1 MARGSQGIIIRRE
14 SSAVGSTGVQTAS
27 DIAHVVAGNTITS
40 PTGFANM
47 STGMRFKSNSP
58 ANTGIYTIKTTA
70 ATAITCYEAIAA
82 EASGNS
88 VTLTGHAMTN
98 IGEIVSFNGP
108 AMTAAVIDV
117 TTLLSTAKEKLV
129 SVYDAGQFSISV
141 LYDDDTPT
149 VNLHEA
155 RMRDMQARTHRQ
167 FDITFPATSTAKTG
181 AVYFGG
187 YISAYNISGAVDNA
201 MKAEITIALASGVDF
216 ITNTATA

>member
-1 MARGSQGIIIRRE
+1 MAKGAQGVLIRRE
-14 SSAVGSTGVQTAS
+14 SSAAGSTGVQTAS

-70 ATAITCYEAIAA
+70 ATAITVYEAIAA

-88 VTLTGHAMTN
+88 VTLTGHAMQN

-108 AMTAAVIDV
+108 NMTAAVIDV
-117 TTLLSTAKEKLV
+117 TTLQSTAKEKLI

-155 RMRDMQARTHRQ
+155 LQRDMAARTHRQ
-167 FDITFPATSTAKTG
+167 FDITFVGNSTQNTG
-181 AVYFGG
+181 AIYFGG
-187 YISAYNISGAVDNA
+187 YISGYNISGAVDNA
-201 MKAEITIALASGVDF
+201 IKADITIALSSGVDF